1 MGHGAPRG
9 DGNRDTRG
17 VLYIGYTM
25 LVLLVLALQQVARAA
40 AAPPLLRS
48 SARSIAATAAEQV
61 AFTAQH
67 IRPDAT
73 VAAALKSVGV
83 DEYDEDE
90 QAQDEN
96 DPTTRDG
103 PPRATA
109 AEQALAALGFRT
121 ALDLRLLAGGPEAAE
136 LMGALRTSGELRI
149 GDRSKIRLLV
159 GDWEVR
165 TVTFSISWDFSC

>member
-1 MGHGAPRG
+1 M
-9 DGNRDTRG
+9 
-17 VLYIGYTM
+17 YTM
-25 LVLLVLALQQVARAA
+25 LVLLVLALQVARAA

-48 SARSIAATAAEQV
+48 SARRSAATAAEQV

-83 DEYDEDE
+83 DEYCDEDE

-96 DPTTRDG
+96 DPTT
-103 PPRATA
+103 ATA
-109 AEQALAALGFRT
+109 AEQALTALGFRT

-149 GDRSKIRLLV
+149 ADRSKIRLLV
-159 GDWEVR
+159 GDREVR
-165 TVTFSISWDFSC
+165 TVSFSISWDFSC